1 MQAPAAVVMVR
12 PHHFHPNPETAA
24 DNAYQ
29 GCSGAPASELARRA
43 HAEVTEAAAQL
54 RQAGVRVHLFD
65 DEDPHGSMGQ
75 PATPDSV
82 FPNNW
87 FSTHAGGHVALY
99 PMYAPSRRRERRS
112 DIIELLKAQYRVQ
125 EVVDYSGLEADNVF
139 LEGTGAMV
147 LDHVGRVAY
156 TAQSH
161 RANPVA
167 LERFCTHF
175 QYEPMV
181 FATADATGQPCYQT
195 NVMLCIGTEFA
206 MGGFH
211 MVSDP
216 QRRREVQERLWESG
230 RNLIELGPEQI
241 TNFAANALELQ
252 SRSGPVLALSARAA
266 ACLTPAQRRAL
277 EQHTTLLPLAV
288 PTIELAGGSVR
299 CMLAG
304 IHLAPR
310 PSMAPASREASA
322 TSTNLIQIGT

>member
-1 MQAPAAVVMVR
+1 MPPPSLQAPAAVAMVR
-12 PHHFHPNPETAA
+12 PHHFRPNPETAA
-24 DNAYQ
+24 DNAFQ
-29 GCSGAPASELARRA
+29 RPATAASVAAQA
-43 HAEVTEAAAQL
+43 HAEVTEAAATL
-54 RQAGVRVHLFD
+54 EAAGVRVHLFD
-65 DEDPHGSMGQ
+65 SHD
-75 PATPDSV
+75 PATPDAV

-99 PMYAPSRRRERRS
+99 PMYAANRRRERRG
-112 DIIELLKAQYRVQ
+112 DIIEMLKAQYRAQDVI
-125 EVVDYSGLEADNVF
+125 DYSGLEHDGMA

-147 LDHVGRVAY
+147 LDHIGRIAY

-161 RANPVA
+161 RADPVA

-181 FATADATGQPCYQT
+181 FATADATGQPCYHT

-310 PSMAPASREASA
+310 PGMAPASREASA

>member
-1 MQAPAAVVMVR
+1 MR

-24 DNAYQ
+24 EQ
-29 GCSGAPASELARRA
+29 RLPRLLRRFRQELARRA
-43 HAEVTEAAAQL
+43 TPSDRAAAQL
-54 RQAGVRVHLFD
+54 RQTGVRDATCLTT
-65 DEDPHGSMGQ
+65 DPHGSMGQ

-99 PMYAPSRRRERRS
+99 PCTRPAAAASGAATSSSCSRQ
-112 DIIELLKAQYRVQ
+112 QYRVQ
-125 EVVDYSGLEADNVF
+125 EVVDYSGLEADNVSSKA
-139 LEGTGAMV
+139 LAPWCWN
-147 LDHVGRVAY
+147 HVAAWP

-181 FATADATGQPCYQT
+181 FATADATGQPCYHT

-216 QRRREVQERLWESG
+216 QRHGEVQERLWESG

-252 SRSGPVLALSARAA
+252 NPQWARAGPVGPRGCVPHPHSAGRFGNTPPLLPWRCPPLNWQAGRCAACSRASTWHPVPARAGNKA
-266 ACLTPAQRRAL
+266 SKPAPQAR
-277 EQHTTLLPLAV
+277 
-288 PTIELAGGSVR
+288 ISFK
-299 CMLAG
+299 
-304 IHLAPR
+304 LAP
-310 PSMAPASREASA
+310 SA
-322 TSTNLIQIGT
+322 